1 MSYIDYINLKSIIF
15 DQMKLSHLSPDNL
28 IQQELGARL
37 QKVRKQ
43 YGHTQAQLA
52 EAAGIGVATLR
63 RIEDGK
69 DSQLSSWIKIL
80 KALEMVNAI
89 DQLLPESFIS
99 PMTEVLGGK
108 RLNNKK
114 GSRVAESPSPIWRDE
129 LK

>member
-1 MSYIDYINLKSIIF
+1 
-15 DQMKLSHLSPDNL
+15 MKLSYLSPDAL
-28 IQQELGARL
+28 IQQELGTRL

-69 DSQLSSWIKIL
+69 DSQLSSWIKLL
-80 KALEMVNAI
+80 KALEMVNSI
-89 DQLLPESFIS
+89 DQLLPESFNS
-99 PMTEVLGGK
+99 PMAQVLNK
-108 RLNNKK
+108 KTLNNNK
-114 GSRVAESPSPIWRDE
+114 GSRVAESPTSIWRDE

>member
-1 MSYIDYINLKSIIF
+1 
-15 DQMKLSHLSPDNL
+15 MKLSRLSPDKL

-69 DSQLSSWIKIL
+69 DSQLSSWIKLL

-89 DQLLPESFIS
+89 DQLMPDSFNS
-99 PMTEVLGGK
+99 PMAETLK
-108 RLNNKK
+108 RKRPKNKK
-114 GSRVAESPSPIWRDE
+114 GSQVAESPSPVWRDE